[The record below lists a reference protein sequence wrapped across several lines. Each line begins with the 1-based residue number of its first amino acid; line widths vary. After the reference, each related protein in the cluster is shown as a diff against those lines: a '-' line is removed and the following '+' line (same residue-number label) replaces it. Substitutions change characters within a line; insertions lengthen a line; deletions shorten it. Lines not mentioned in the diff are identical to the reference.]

1 LGIEVQFSV
10 HVLHYSVVVVATNV
24 VVPGK
29 SEFTVRLR
37 RHREVLA
44 STNLVEYR
52 EFVAAFLDSPVLLFR
67 VSAKNDVLKTFYQ
80 FTACFTS
87 SYSLYRQHLQ
97 KGNAKEPHSLHL
109 TGEKPLRKMSSL
121 VG

>member
-1 LGIEVQFSV
+1 MLWSRGNRS
-10 HVLHYSVVVVATNV
+10 LR
-24 VVPGK
+24 
-29 SEFTVRLR
+29 VRLR
-37 RHREVLA
+37 RHHEVLA
-44 STNLVEYR
+44 STDLVEYR

-87 SYSLYRQHLQ
+87 SYSLYRRHLQ

-109 TGEKPLRKMSSL
+109 TGENPLRKMSSL